1 MGSSKKV
8 ILQLDKEMKWVGTCG
23 DGATGGIEV
32 HVDGFGRIFGFEEE
46 ELRNDDVG
54 SVVGDG
60 SVDADNALLQKAR
73 EDVVCPLTSG
83 RVLYHHWDQ
92 TVGANALSLNLSS
105 MEQQIPRK
113 RFHDP
118 SHGSQVATQRRIGDF
133 RFLLFWFD

>member
-46 ELRNDDVG
+46 ELRNDDVSG
-54 SVVGDG
+54 VVGDG
-60 SVDADNALLQKAR
+60 PVDADNALLQKAR

-92 TVGANALSLNLSS
+92 TVGATAFSVPS

-113 RFHDP
+113 RFHNA
-118 SHGSQVATQRRIGDF
+118 SHGSQYNAGLGIFV
-133 RFLLFWFD
+133 LL